1 MFCPD
6 AATGE
11 GQAMKGKNS
20 LVSTSS
26 EKDTEKEVVI
36 LLSDMVRYTQI
47 TADMRPNEI
56 RDFIVDY
63 HKKLQRIIQTD
74 DGPTQE
80 IEPSA
85 GDGAIAIFEKRG
97 SEGKSGMCDRALQ
110 AAINIAHAV
119 EEEAI
124 PPTRIG
130 LFSGDIIEA
139 PLQGKIMRFGASF
152 AVASRLEELCGYFG
166 TTFLMD
172 KEVALWQS
180 LESKYLLC
188 IGKVTPKNFNHPI
201 HVYTV
206 YKPGI
211 HNCPKDV
218 DEEKLLQFIFRKN
231 RAIELFCGNALQG
244 VPPDFPGAREKLH
257 EVQKLFVE
265 IAGREDT
272 ATERVLEYIRNMPY
286 PSEDFRKI
294 GMKIKEVT
302 GESLGTRLL
311 HLSNELLK
319 AMDLEF
325 YHALVVDTDWERH
338 FKLEWRKKG
347 DIIIRINEPPDGVY
361 YIDSGSVNA
370 LDDSGELITTITAGN
385 VFGEMAYFSK
395 KKGAMPLWLPTQRL
409 SYAEFRVRNSRPFRL
424 LKRYSRKSP
433 TSENSDGDASAG

>member
-1 MFCPD
+1 MKKKRFLSN
-6 AATGE
+6 TGSD
-11 GQAMKGKNS
+11 N
-20 LVSTSS
+20 
-26 EKDTEKEVVI
+26 DTEKEVVI
-36 LLSDMVRYTQI
+36 LLSDMVRYTQM

-56 RDFIVDY
+56 RDFIIEY
-63 HKKLQRIIQTD
+63 HENLQKIIRIND
-74 DGPTQE
+74 EYPQE

-85 GDGAIAIFEKRG
+85 GDGAIAIFEKRLG
-97 SEGKSGMCDRALQ
+97 EGKSGMCIRAVQ
-110 AAINIAHAV
+110 AAIKIAHAV
-119 EEEAI
+119 EDGLL

-130 LFSGDIIEA
+130 LFAGDIIEVN
-139 PLQGKIMRFGASF
+139 LTDKKMRFGASF

-172 KEVALWQS
+172 KEVAFWQTD
-180 LESKYLLC
+180 ESKYLLC
-188 IGKVTPKNFNHPI
+188 IGKVTPKNLNHPI
-201 HVYTV
+201 HVFTV

-211 HNCPKDV
+211 HTCPKDL
-218 DEEKLLQFIFRKN
+218 DEEKLQKFISKKN

-244 VPPDFPGAREKLH
+244 IRPDFPTAREKLD

-265 IAGREDT
+265 MTGKEDV
-272 ATERVLEYIRNMPY
+272 ASERVLEYIRNFPY

-294 GMKIKEVT
+294 GMKIREST

-319 AMDLEF
+319 AMDVDF

-361 YIDSGSVNA
+361 YLDSGSVNTI
-370 LDDSGELITTITAGN
+370 DDNGELIATLAAGN

-395 KKGAMPLWLPTQRL
+395 KKRRNATVIANTDVVVRRISGEKFDTLPIIKKIFKKI
-409 SYAEFRVRNSRPFRL
+409 AN
-424 LKRYSRKSP
+424 KRKKRI
-433 TSENSDGDASAG
+433 

>member
-1 MFCPD
+1 
-6 AATGE
+6 
-11 GQAMKGKNS
+11 MKPKSAPPNAG
-20 LVSTSS
+20 STT
-26 EKDTEKEVVI
+26 DTEKEVVI
-36 LLSDMVRYTQI
+36 LLSDMVRYTQM

-56 RDFIVDY
+56 RDFMIEY
-63 HKKLQRIIQTD
+63 HKNLQRIIRSD
-74 DGPTQE
+74 NKDLQE

-85 GDGAIAIFEKRG
+85 GDGAIAIFEKREG
-97 SEGKSGMCDRALQ
+97 EGKADMCIRALQ

-119 EEEAI
+119 EDGTI

-130 LFSGDIIEA
+130 LFSGDIIELNLA
-139 PLQGKIMRFGASF
+139 GKMMRFGASF

-166 TTFLMD
+166 ATFLMD
-172 KEVALWQS
+172 KEVAFWQTE
-180 LESKYLLC
+180 ESKYLIC
-188 IGKVTPKNFNHPI
+188 IGKVTPKNFSHPI
-201 HVYTV
+201 HIYTV

-211 HNCPKDV
+211 HNCPKDI
-218 DEEKLLQFIFRKN
+218 DPARLFQFITKKN

-244 VPPDFPGAREKLH
+244 IRPDFPLAREKLE

-265 IAGREDT
+265 MAGKEDVSS
-272 ATERVLEYIRNMPY
+272 ERVLEYIRNMPY

-294 GMKIKEVT
+294 GMKVRETT

-338 FKLEWRKKG
+338 FKLEWKKRG
-347 DIIIRINEPPDGVY
+347 DVIIRINEPPDGVY

-370 LDDSGELITTITAGN
+370 LDESGALITTLVAGN

-395 KKGAMPLWLPTQRL
+395 KKRRNATVVANTDVVVRRISGEKFDMLPIIKKIFKKI
-409 SYAEFRVRNSRPFRL
+409 AN
-424 LKRYSRKSP
+424 KRKSK
-433 TSENSDGDASAG
+433 TS